1 MSAILY
7 LYVDKSIPEL
17 YDIYEKHIEEHNSNI
32 EKDPFPNSG
41 FDLFIPESQT
51 IRHDVLTSYFID
63 FKVKME
69 MLYKSS
75 DSSYP
80 FATGFYLYPRSS
92 ISKTPLMLSNH
103 VGIIDSG
110 YRGNIKAAVRCLNV
124 DQYYVQKYQR
134 LVQIC
139 HPSLCKIKVKLVD
152 TENELTST
160 NRGEGGFGSTGI

>member
-17 YDIYEKHIEEHNSNI
+17 YNIYEKHVEEHNFKL
-32 EKDPFPNSG
+32 ETDPFPDAG

-51 IRHDVLTSYFID
+51 IRHDQNSSYFID
-63 FKVKME
+63 FKIKME
-69 MLYKSS
+69 MLYQSS
-75 DSSYP
+75 DNSFPSP
-80 FATGFYLYPRSS
+80 SAFYLYPRSS

-124 DQYYVQKYQR
+124 DLYYVQKFQR

-139 HPSLCKIKVKLVD
+139 HPTLCSIKVKLVE
-152 TENELTST
+152 TENDLTSS
-160 NRGEGGFGSTGI
+160 NRGEGGFGSTGK